1 VKTQEGE
8 HIVAQRKKTSVSRRR
23 VLQGA
28 AAAAGTLP
36 FVHVSHG
43 LAAESIGNWPAGAKG
58 DSVFVGVTTPLTGA
72 YSADG
77 IDHLKGYQLAIEHLN
92 EGKGLAA
99 HVPSLKG
106 KKGVLGKKIDYKSAD
121 TQTQPNPAIQAQTT
135 FITQDKAIMITG
147 SLSSAVAIALEKLA
161 QRYQV
166 LNMVGC
172 SGANETT
179 GVDCQ
184 KFAFRSQPSAYMS
197 AKALAPVLGKEIG
210 RNKKAIYLVPDYAY
224 GHSVEQSTGQ
234 FTEKELGWKSL
245 GSQVYPFGKVS
256 DYSSYLL
263 NIANSG
269 ADVFVNVAFGGEA
282 VASIKQAKQ
291 FGILDKMKMVVPNI
305 SAFQGQELGP
315 EYMAGVYGT
324 MDFWWTLSETN
335 ALAKIFV
342 DTFHAKFNYRPSWP
356 AHIAYTQVMVWAD
369 AVTRARTFNPA
380 KVIAELEA
388 GHKLQ
393 MPLGEVWYRKEDH
406 QEVRAVPVVVGKTKA
421 EMRNKDD
428 YFKIVGL
435 TPGPETMPP
444 DFLGCKMPA
453 SI

>member
-1 VKTQEGE
+1 
-8 HIVAQRKKTSVSRRR
+8 VAQRKKTSVSRRR

-36 FVHVSHG
+36 FIHVSRG
-43 LAAESIGNWPAGAKG
+43 LAAESVGNWPAGVG
-58 DSVFVGVTTPLTGA
+58 HDSVFVGVSTPLTGP

-77 IDHLKGYQLAIEHLN
+77 EDHLKGYQLAIEHLN
-92 EGKGLAA
+92 EGKGLVE

-106 KKGVLGKKIDYKSAD
+106 KKGVLGKKIDFKNGD
-121 TQTQPNPAIQAQTT
+121 TQTNPNTAVQLQTGY
-135 FITQDKAIMITG
+135 ITQDKAIMITG
-147 SLSSAVAIALEKLA
+147 CLASNVAIALEKLA
-161 QRYQV
+161 QRYRV

-184 KFAFRSQPSAYMS
+184 KYAFRSQPSAYMA
-197 AKALAPVLGKEIG
+197 AKALVPVLGKEIG

-224 GHSVEQSTGQ
+224 GHSVEHSTGE

-282 VASIKQAKQ
+282 VASCKQAKQ

-305 SAFQGQELGP
+305 SAFQGKELGP
-315 EYMAGVYGT
+315 EIMGGVYGT
-324 MDFWWTLSETN
+324 MDFWWTLAETN

-342 DTFHAKFNYRPSWP
+342 DTFHAKFKYRPSWP
-356 AHIAYTQVMVWAD
+356 AHIAYTQMMVWAD
-369 AVTRARTFNPA
+369 AVTRAKTFDPI
-380 KVIAELEA
+380 KVIATLEA

-421 EMRNKDD
+421 EMRNDED
-428 YFKIVGL
+428 FFKIVGL
-435 TPGPETMPP
+435 TPGPEIMPP
-444 DFLGCKMPA
+444 DFLGCKMPTSA
-453 SI
+453 

>member
-1 VKTQEGE
+1 MEGE
-8 HIVAQRKKTSVSRRR
+8 RIVAQRKKNSVSRRR

-36 FVHVSHG
+36 LIHVPG
-43 LAAESIGNWPAGAKG
+43 AFAAEEAIGNWPEGAKG
-58 DSVFVGVTTPLTGA
+58 PSVFVGVTVPLTGA

-77 IDHLKGYQLAIEHLN
+77 HDLQKGYELVFEHLN
-92 EGKGLAA
+92 EGTGLVP

-106 KKGVLGKKIDYKSAD
+106 KKGVLGKKIEYKIAD
-121 TQTQPNPAIQAQTT
+121 TQTQPNPSVQAQTA
-135 FITQDKAIMITG
+135 FITQNKAIMITG
-147 SLSSAVAIALEKLA
+147 CLASNTAIALEKLA
-161 QRYQV
+161 QRYRV

-184 KFAFRSQPSAYMS
+184 KYGFRSQPSAYMA
-197 AKALAPVLGKEIG
+197 AKALVPALAKAIGK
-210 RNKKAIYLVPDYAY
+210 NKKSVYLVPDYAY
-224 GHSVEQSTGQ
+224 GHSVEHSTGE

-245 GSQVYPFGKVS
+245 GSQVCPVGTT

-269 ADVFVNVAFGGEA
+269 ADVFVNVAFGNDS
-282 VASIKQAKQ
+282 VASCKQAKQ
-291 FGILDKMKMVVPNI
+291 FGILDKMKMIVPNI

-315 EYMAGVYGT
+315 EIMAGVYGT
-324 MDFWWTLSETN
+324 LDFWWTLAEAN
-335 ALAKIFV
+335 AMAKIFV
-342 DTFHAKFNYRPSWP
+342 DSFYAKYKYRPSWP
-356 AHIAYTQVMVWAD
+356 AHIAYSQMMVWAD
-369 AVTRARTFNPA
+369 AVTRAKTFDPR

-388 GHKLQ
+388 GHKLE

-406 QEVRAVPVVVGKTKA
+406 QQVRAVPVVVGKTKA
-421 EMRNKDD
+421 QMRNDED
-428 YFKIVGL
+428 LFEIVNL
-435 TPGPETMPP
+435 TPGPEVMPP

-453 SI
+453 SA

>member
-1 VKTQEGE
+1 MEGE
-8 HIVAQRKKTSVSRRR
+8 RIVAQRKKNSVSRRR

-36 FVHVSHG
+36 LIHVPG
-43 LAAESIGNWPAGAKG
+43 VFAAEEAVGNWPEGAKG
-58 DSVFVGVTTPLTGA
+58 SSIFVGVSTPLTGP

-77 IDHLKGYQLAIEHLN
+77 QDNLKGYQLAFEHLN
-92 EGKGLAA
+92 EGAGLVP

-106 KKGVLGKKIDYKSAD
+106 KKGVLGKKIVYKNGD
-121 TQTQPNPAIQAQTT
+121 TQTNPNVAVQLQTEY
-135 FITQDKAIMITG
+135 ITQDKAIMITG
-147 SLSSAVAIALEKLA
+147 CLASSEAIALEKLA
-161 QRYQV
+161 QRYKV

-184 KFAFRSQPSAYMS
+184 KYAFRSQPSAYM
-197 AKALAPVLGKEIG
+197 AARALAPVLGKVIG
-210 RNKKAIYLVPDYAY
+210 KNKKAIYLVPDYAY
-224 GHSVEQSTGQ
+224 GHSVEQSTGE
-234 FTEKELGWKSL
+234 FTEKLLGWKSL
-245 GSQVYPFGKVS
+245 GSQVYPFGKTS
-256 DYSSYLL
+256 DYSTYLL

-282 VASIKQAKQ
+282 VASCKQAKQ

-305 SAFQGQELGP
+305 SAFQGKELGP
-315 EYMAGVYGT
+315 EIMGGVYGT

-335 ALAKIFV
+335 PLAKIFV
-342 DTFHAKFNYRPSWP
+342 DTFLAKFKYRPSWP
-356 AHIAYTQVMVWAD
+356 AHIAYTQTMIWAD
-369 AVTRARTFNPA
+369 AVTRAKTFDPR

-388 GHKLQ
+388 GHKVQ

-421 EMRNKDD
+421 EMKNEDD
-428 YFKIVGL
+428 FFKIVGL
-435 TPGPETMPP
+435 TPGLEVMPP
-444 DFLGCKMPA
+444 DFLGCKMPTSA
-453 SI
+453 

>member
-1 VKTQEGE
+1 M
-8 HIVAQRKKTSVSRRR
+8 AQRKKTSVSRRR

-43 LAAESIGNWPAGAKG
+43 LAAESVGNWPAGAKG
-58 DSVFVGVTTPLTGA
+58 GSVFVGVTTPLTGP

-77 IDHLKGYQLAIEHLN
+77 VDHLKGYQLAFEHIN
-92 EGKGLAA
+92 EGKGLME
-99 HVPSLKG
+99 HIPSLKG
-106 KKGVLGKKIDYKSAD
+106 KKGVLGKKVVYKYAD
-121 TQTQPNPAIQAQTT
+121 TQTQPNPAIQAQTG
-135 FITQDKAIMITG
+135 FITQDKAIMVTG
-147 SLSSAVAIALEKLA
+147 SLNSAVAIAIEKLA
-161 QRYQV
+161 TRYRV

-184 KFAFRSQPSAYMS
+184 KYGFRSQPSAYMA

-210 RNKKAIYLVPDYAY
+210 RNKKSIYLVPDYAY
-224 GHSVEQSTGQ
+224 GHSVEHSTGE
-234 FTEKELGWKSL
+234 FTEKELGWHSL
-245 GSQVYPFGKVS
+245 GSQVCPLGTK

-269 ADVFVNVAFGGEA
+269 ADVFVNVCFGADA
-282 VASIKQAKQ
+282 VASCKQAKQ

-315 EYMAGVYGT
+315 EIMGGVYGT
-324 MDFWWTLSETN
+324 MDFWWTLAETN
-335 ALAKIFV
+335 PLAKVFV
-342 DTFHAKFNYRPSWP
+342 DTFLAKFKYRPSWP
-356 AHIAYTQVMVWAD
+356 AHIAYSQMMVWAD
-369 AVTRARTFNPA
+369 AVTRAKTFDPI

-393 MPLGEVWYRKEDH
+393 LPIGEAWYRKEDH
-406 QEVRAVPVVVGKTKA
+406 QQVRAVPVVVGKMKA

-428 YFKIVGL
+428 YFKVVGM
-435 TPGPETMPP
+435 TPGPEVMPP
-444 DFLGCKMPA
+444 DFLGCKMPTSA
-453 SI
+453 